1 MPTFRTDLHTG
12 HDVPLIE
19 TDDLSNGAITHDKMA
34 DGAVDTNN
42 ILDGAVTPEKLNER
56 VYEEV
61 IEPPIDE
68 LSKRINDVEKESKE
82 KDADL
87 QNQIDS
93 LEVSGMAISNLFG
106 DDEHIG
112 ISQKTLTE
120 AFNRVWS
127 KIDEITGEHTTG
139 ISLVVSPEYFVGED
153 GADIHVTASSQGTG
167 GMFDIISLYLNGE
180 LLISQENVET
190 LEYDFHID
198 ETSTLKCVAKILG
211 IPYTEERNITHYHA
225 FWLGGGST
233 ASDVMIQADLIP
245 ITHGMRGSYDS
256 TFSQGDHII
265 IVVDSTLRDG
275 FRRADMNGF
284 EIPFSETSQTISGK
298 EYKVFTSLNT
308 YNAGTYNI
316 DINS

>member
-1 MPTFRTDLHTG
+1 MTELKRHMGESPMK
-12 HDVPLIE
+12 DVPAKPL
-19 TDDLSNGAITHDKMA
+19 GF
-34 DGAVDTNN
+34 
-42 ILDGAVTPEKLNER
+42 KLNSGIIKKRHLSDEVAHELER
-56 VYEEV
+56 
-61 IEPPIDE
+61 ID
-68 LSKRINDVEKESKE
+68 
-82 KDADL
+82 DL

-153 GADIHVTASSQGTG
+153 GAGIHVTASSQGTG

-190 LEYDFHID
+190 LEYDFHIN

-233 ASDVMIQADLIP
+233 ASDVMIQAGLIP
-245 ITHGMRGSYDS
+245 ITNGMRGSYDVA
-256 TFSQGDHII
+256 FSQGDHII
-265 IVVDSTLRDG
+265 IVVDSTLREG